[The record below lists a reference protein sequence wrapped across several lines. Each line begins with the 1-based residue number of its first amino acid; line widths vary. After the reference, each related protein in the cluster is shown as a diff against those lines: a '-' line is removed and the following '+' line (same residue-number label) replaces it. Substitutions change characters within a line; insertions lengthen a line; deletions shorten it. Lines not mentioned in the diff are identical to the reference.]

1 MGENQFRSLV
11 EGILDCAI
19 FLLDPEGRLTLW
31 SAGAERMKGYTR
43 EEIIGQNFSRF
54 YAFKDVESGKPRREL
69 ELASFNNRF
78 EEEGWRVRKNGEPFW
93 AHVVIT
99 PIRDQSDALLG
110 FAKIVRDLTE
120 RRLATEQIQAGE
132 ARLMAFMNNST
143 ALMFI
148 KDLEGRYLHA
158 NDQFLRE
165 FDLKEEQ
172 VIARTDAEIF
182 PATLAAQFQMN
193 DAKVLAM
200 GAGIEF
206 EEVARYSDGMLHT
219 SIVHKFPIFDGDGQI
234 TALGGVVTDITE
246 RKRLEEAL
254 RQRNLELSRAL
265 QAESTLQEQQAHLQL
280 IATHDALTGVPN
292 RALLLQR
299 AEHAIAISRRS
310 GRLVAVLFI
319 DLDRFKEVN
328 DQMGHA
334 AGDAVLKEVTARLA
348 KCLREVDT
356 IARHGG
362 DEFVVLLEDLEELE
376 EVEQVTLRMQ
386 QMLADPLVIGG
397 QSIRVTTSIG
407 VAVCPKD
414 AEEVP
419 TLIQM
424 ADLAMYR
431 AKELGRNAVQ
441 FYPPGANGGSP
452 S

>member
-1 MGENQFRSLV
+1 
-11 EGILDCAI
+11 
-19 FLLDPEGRLTLW
+19 
-31 SAGAERMKGYTR
+31 
-43 EEIIGQNFSRF
+43 
-54 YAFKDVESGKPRREL
+54 
-69 ELASFNNRF
+69 
-78 EEEGWRVRKNGEPFW
+78 
-93 AHVVIT
+93 
-99 PIRDQSDALLG
+99 
-110 FAKIVRDLTE
+110 
-120 RRLATEQIQAGE
+120 
-132 ARLMAFMNNST
+132 
-143 ALMFI
+143 
-148 KDLEGRYLHA
+148 
-158 NDQFLRE
+158 
-165 FDLKEEQ
+165 
-172 VIARTDAEIF
+172 
-182 PATLAAQFQMN
+182 
-193 DAKVLAM
+193 
-200 GAGIEF
+200 
-206 EEVARYSDGMLHT
+206 
-219 SIVHKFPIFDGDGQI
+219 
-234 TALGGVVTDITE
+234 
-246 RKRLEEAL
+246 
-254 RQRNLELSRAL
+254 
-265 QAESTLQEQQAHLQL
+265 
-280 IATHDALTGVPN
+280 
-292 RALLLQR
+292 
-299 AEHAIAISRRS
+299 
-310 GRLVAVLFI
+310 VAVLFI

-386 QMLADPLVIGG
+386 QMLADPLEIGG